1 MSFHTFWHSRQ
12 AANGGWAKPHIK
24 KAGSLGGFLPDTS
37 HSGTE
42 SPFFVTTH
50 HGHHGGF
57 LLLKIIIYVLY
68 VGYDYNTINYK
79 INRNFF
85 KCEKIFQERTKTAGS
100 ASRPG
105 LGSAGAA
112 LMRWDNPPC

>member
-12 AANGGWAKPHIK
+12 TAGGGWAKPHIK

-57 LLLKIIIYVLY
+57 PLLKIIIYVLY

-85 KCEKIFQERTKTAGS
+85 KCEKIFQEKFEKAP
-100 ASRPG
+100 ADQVP
-105 LGSAGAA
+105 GSAGAA
-112 LMRWDNPPC
+112 LMRWDIPPC